1 MINFSYDK
9 RSRRK
14 SVSTGTFKGGVPI
27 GSGFLRGMQMLVVS
41 LVLCSLVCGAIAI
54 GGSQKLGNFFCS
66 YLER

>member
-1 MINFSYDK
+1 MIKEVDEKVFP
-9 RSRRK
+9 REHLR
-14 SVSTGTFKGGVPI
+14 GGVPI
-27 GSGFLRGMQMLVVS
+27 GSGFFRGMQMLVVS